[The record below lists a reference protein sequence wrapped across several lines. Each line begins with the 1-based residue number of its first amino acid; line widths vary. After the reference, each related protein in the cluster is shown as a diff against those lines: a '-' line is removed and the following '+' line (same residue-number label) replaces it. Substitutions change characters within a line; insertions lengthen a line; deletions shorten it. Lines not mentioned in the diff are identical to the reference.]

1 MEEHGL
7 LAVAAEVLQL
17 LFERILFENCNL
29 AAVYDVS

>member
-7 LAVAAEVLQL
+7 LAAAAGVPQL
-17 LFERILFENCNL
+17 LFERILFDNCNL